1 MKVCVII
8 PTFNESKTVPELVKK
23 ILAQNLSVVIVDDG
37 STDNTARI
45 AQNSGARV
53 IRNEKNLGK
62 GASLIRGFK
71 YALEN
76 NFEEVITMDGDGQHL
91 PEDIPFFLRL
101 AKFSDGD
108 IFIGNRMSKT
118 QKMPFI
124 RILTNKFMS
133 WIISCISGQEIPDT
147 QCGFR
152 LIKIGVL
159 KRVALKTSKYETESE
174 ILIKAARMGFKVT
187 SVPIKSIYSGQK
199 SQINPLVDTIRFI
212 KLILNEIWNTKL

>member
-8 PTFNESKTVPELVKK
+8 PTFNESKTVPALVKK